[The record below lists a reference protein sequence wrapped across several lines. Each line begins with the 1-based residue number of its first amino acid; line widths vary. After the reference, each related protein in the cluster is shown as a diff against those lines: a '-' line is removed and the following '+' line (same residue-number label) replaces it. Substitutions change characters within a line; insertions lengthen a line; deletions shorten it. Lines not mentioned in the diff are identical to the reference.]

1 MILHMEILKI
11 YLEEQLLIKYYM
23 IKHLL
28 LLKIQIMMDINV
40 DFASMVYKFL
50 DRITSGGVVKSEIIA
65 EPALFR
71 LSCPRSS

>member
-40 DFASMVYKFL
+40 DLLQWFTNFSIEL
-50 DRITSGGVVKSEIIA
+50 LQVVLLRVK
-65 EPALFR
+65 
-71 LSCPRSS
+71 